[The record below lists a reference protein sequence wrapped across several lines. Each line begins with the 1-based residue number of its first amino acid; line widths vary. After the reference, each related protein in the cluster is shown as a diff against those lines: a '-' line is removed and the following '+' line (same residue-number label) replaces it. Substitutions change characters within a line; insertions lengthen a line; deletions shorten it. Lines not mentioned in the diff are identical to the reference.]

1 MSKATLIKENILLG
15 LAYSFRG
22 LVHYHHGGEHGSVQA
37 EIELEDLRALNFD
50 LQVAERDWVIL
61 GLSIY
66 QTLKPSSSYTLPL
79 TRLHLVQQDH
89 TS

>member
-1 MSKATLIKENILLG
+1 MTTIILRKKNFIEAG
-15 LAYSFRG
+15 LQCRS

-50 LQVAERDWVIL
+50 LQVAERDWVIP

-66 QTLKPSSSYTLPL
+66 QTLKPFSSYTLPL